1 MLRTVAGPLRTSAAA
16 PRGMPAGETR
26 LRSAVECPLSRG
38 CQPESAPSH
47 ARSAPR
53 RTKSI
58 ALVIWYEL
66 LFNFHV
72 NSGQ

>member
-1 MLRTVAGPLRTSAAA
+1 MLRAVAGPLRTSAAA

-53 RTKSI
+53 RTKVDNSNY
-58 ALVIWYEL
+58 LVGIPVQL
-66 LFNFHV
+66 L
-72 NSGQ
+72 G